1 MSGRESKSNIDI
13 NNSHLELE
21 QNSKFEEWTEN
32 RQCQL
37 IDEIYPASQNEDISK
52 KNTDED
58 NKSEVEERKSTSLD
72 SEVSEEKNPKPIEI
86 NIKNKDSVENNKDSI
101 KIPVKTN
108 IIFSE
113 NDENSL
119 ENCLDQFNESN
130 LESLNQSENLNN
142 EESIKINLMNE
153 ANSSPKP
160 KLIGKKAKRRW
171 KFKSICKASKKNKIN
186 RYPDTFIDSDLANLF
201 NNKKNNNII
210 EPENGDR
217 LDTQKINYSDV
228 WCNRKYYCSGYSPH
242 IIEISESITRNHIS
256 FGNIWQTMSTNCNS
270 SEASGFNF
278 VDN

>member
-1 MSGRESKSNIDI
+1 MSEKESKSNNDI
-13 NNSHLELE
+13 NNSHFEFE

-37 IDEIYPASQNEDISK
+37 IEEIYPASQNEDISK

-58 NKSEVEERKSTSLD
+58 NKNEVEDRKSTSLD

-86 NIKNKDSVENNKDSI
+86 NIKNKDTVENNKDNI

-119 ENCLDQFNESN
+119 INCLDQFDESN
-130 LESLNQSENLNN
+130 LESLNQSENSNN

-153 ANSSPKP
+153 TNSSPKP
-160 KLIGKKAKRRW
+160 KLIGKKAKRKW
-171 KFKSICKASKKNKIN
+171 KFKSIRKASKKNKIN
-186 RYPDTFIDSDLANLF
+186 GFLDAFLDSDLASLF
-201 NNKKNNNII
+201 NKKSNNII

-228 WCNRKYYCSGYSPH
+228 CCNRKYYCSGYSPH

-256 FGNIWQTMSTNCNS
+256 FGNFWQTMSTNCNS